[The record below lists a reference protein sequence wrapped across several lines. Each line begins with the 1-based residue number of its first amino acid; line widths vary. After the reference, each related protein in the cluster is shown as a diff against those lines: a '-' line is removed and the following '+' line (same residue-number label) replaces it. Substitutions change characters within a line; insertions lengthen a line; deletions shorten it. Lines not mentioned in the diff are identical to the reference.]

1 MNEFNTI
8 ENWPCVLLTCPIRC
22 TVFNSLDSLM
32 FARFSLGEF
41 RETPLSQKIK
51 VTKYTVNPLY
61 LANLAFWT

>member
-22 TVFNSLDSLM
+22 TVFNTIDSLM

-41 RETPLSQKIK
+41 HETPLSQKIK
-51 VTKYTVNPLY
+51 VAKYN
-61 LANLAFWT
+61 AGIGK

>member
-22 TVFNSLDSLM
+22 TVFNTIDSLM

-51 VTKYTVNPLY
+51 VPKYN
-61 LANLAFWT
+61 AGIGK